1 MLEKTFVT
9 QCLKRLRE
17 QPKVGGLWLPYPR
30 TRFANAG
37 VSDLVFVSAALEI
50 KSPGGKYGITPK
62 QQAFLDK
69 LNDAG
74 GTGRLVDSLTSFS
87 EFLNDFRK

>member
-17 QPKVGGLWLPYPR
+17 QSPGGGLWLPYPR

-50 KSPGGKYGITPK
+50 KAPGGTYGITPT

-74 GTGRLVDSLTSFS
+74 GTGRLVDSYESLT
-87 EFLNDFRK
+87 EFQNEFRK

>member
-1 MLEKTFVT
+1 MLEKTFVS

-17 QPKVGGLWLPYPR
+17 RDMRGGLWVPFPR

-37 VSDLVFVSAALEI
+37 VSDIVFISAALEI
-50 KSPGGKYGITPK
+50 KAPGGRYGITPT

-69 LNDAG
+69 LNAAG
-74 GTGRLVDSLTSFS
+74 GKGALVKSHDDLEAFI
-87 EFLNDFRK
+87 NDWH

>member
-1 MLEKTFVT
+1 MLEKTFAS

-17 QPKVGGLWLPYPR
+17 AGTRGGLWIPFPR

-37 VSDLVFVSAALEI
+37 VSDLVYVSAALEV
-50 KSPGGKYGITPK
+50 KAPGGKYGITPT

-69 LNDAG
+69 LNAAG
-74 GTGRLVDSLTSFS
+74 GTGALVKSHDDL
-87 EFLNDFRK
+87 EKFLDGWH